1 MLLYNHINMN
11 EEEKKKIQ
19 VKFDQNMETGAYSN
33 AVSVHL
39 NKNELV
45 LDFGYILPN
54 IKPTTIKVVSRVN
67 VSHKTAENLLKILS
81 NAILDWKNKQN
92 KSGEK
97 NESENKNQ

>member
-1 MLLYNHINMN
+1 MENNK
-11 EEEKKKIQ
+11 EKAKIQ
-19 VKFDQNMETGAYSN
+19 VKFDSNMETGVYSN

-54 IKPTTIKVVSRVN
+54 IKPTTIKVASRVN
-67 VSHKTAENLLKILS
+67 VSHKTAESLLKILS

-92 KSGEK
+92 ENTNNERSEK
-97 NESENKNQ
+97 

>member
-1 MLLYNHINMN
+1 MN
-11 EEEKKKIQ
+11 EDNNKPKIQ
-19 VKFDQNMETGAYSN
+19 VKYDAEMETGRYSN

-54 IKPTTIKVVSRVN
+54 VKPTTVKVVSRVN

-81 NAILDWKNKQN
+81 NAILDWKNKN
-92 KSGEK
+92 SENNEKSGNDK
-97 NESENKNQ
+97 KDEN

>member
-1 MLLYNHINMN
+1 MN
-11 EEEKKKIQ
+11 EENNKPKIQ
-19 VKFDQNMETGAYSN
+19 VKYDADMETGRYSN

-54 IKPTTIKVVSRVN
+54 VKPTTVKVVSRVN

-81 NAILDWKNKQN
+81 NAILDWKNK
-92 KSGEK
+92 KSENEETGENEK
-97 NESENKNQ
+97 NSKS

>member
-1 MLLYNHINMN
+1 MNN
-11 EEEKKKIQ
+11 EEQKQKIQ
-19 VKFDQNMETGAYSN
+19 VKFDSNMETGAYSN

-67 VSHKTAENLLKILS
+67 VSHKTAESLLKILS
-81 NAILDWKNKQN
+81 NAILDWKNKQSEPGK
-92 KSGEK
+92 KS
-97 NESENKNQ
+97 ESENKNQ